1 MRRTR
6 FLRVNPACGVCR
18 TVLLRVFVEF
28 RNERSPDMAQIDSVA
43 CNGARIVRLSVV
55 LIRFDICC
63 GCANCCKMLFG
74 RKTHLQI
81 AVVWESIGDAP
92 LHANLTLV
100 GKRLSLQRVLL
111 VPKHTVL
118 KLGKLSLL
126 LRFVVPQQRSL
137 SVEIATAATSPCTL
151 SQCEHVRIEV
161 VLVEQLSGVVNI
173 AVVPECYD
181 AACQVVAAHR
191 LIVDAGVEERN
202 EVGIVVEVVGIVE
215 TAVDGRNAGLRL
227 ATIAPQLSHVNLAL
241 LIFPT
246 WIPRNHLLAL

>member
-1 MRRTR
+1 
-6 FLRVNPACGVCR
+6 
-18 TVLLRVFVEF
+18 
-28 RNERSPDMAQIDSVA
+28 MAQIDSVA
-43 CNGARIVRLSVV
+43 CDGARIVRIAVV
-55 LIRFDICC
+55 FIRFHISSRR
-63 GCANCCKMLFG
+63 ANSCKMLFG

-92 LHANLTLV
+92 FYVSLTLV
-100 GKRLSLQRVLL
+100 GERLSLQRVLL

-126 LRFVVPQQRSL
+126 LWFVVPQQRSL
-137 SVEIATAATSPCTL
+137 SVEIATTATSPCTL
-151 SQCEHVRIEV
+151 SQCEHVGIEV
-161 VLVEQLSGVVNI
+161 VLVEKLSGVVDI

-181 AACQVVAAHR
+181 AASKVVAAHR

-246 WIPRNHLLAL
+246 RIPRNHLLAL